1 MLKLS
6 LIIFYSIIF
15 SINVHAANW
24 NQNKQTKLPSLPES
38 IINNFTP
45 NQKIISSIDDREYSF
60 CSLENL
66 DWTGRD
72 IYKVDKFLQKYSDY
86 FNSDYVSVFKDT
98 ETGKLVEGKE
108 VYGSFEDGL
117 IKYTFA
123 LQGQHHN
130 CLFNQNNAS
139 CQKLIDITSQLS
151 KKKAA
156 TSPSASIKD
165 TEIPFTTIQKM
176 LIPTIIGYS
185 SAVQVLGKPE
195 NHIEILKM
203 SIAQNAYMLNKKFSN
218 WKLARSKTEVA
229 FLLKE
234 GVNCIWCPSDL
245 FKFSK
250 KDIILKK
257 EFALSMACKLSRCLL
272 MQKVY
277 LCEQEKLSDVLIE
290 IMKNQGL
297 TIEYCLQ

>member
-1 MLKLS
+1 MFGLRCYLIFNNQQYKKLSMLKLS

-108 VYGSFEDGL
+108 VYGYFEDGL
-117 IKYTFA
+117 I
-123 LQGQHHN
+123 L
-130 CLFNQNNAS
+130 
-139 CQKLIDITSQLS
+139 
-151 KKKAA
+151 
-156 TSPSASIKD
+156 IKD
-165 TEIPFTTIQKM
+165 NLSLPI
-176 LIPTIIGYS
+176 
-185 SAVQVLGKPE
+185 V
-195 NHIEILKM
+195 
-203 SIAQNAYMLNKKFSN
+203 
-218 WKLARSKTEVA
+218 RS
-229 FLLKE
+229 
-234 GVNCIWCPSDL
+234 
-245 FKFSK
+245 
-250 KDIILKK
+250 
-257 EFALSMACKLSRCLL
+257 
-272 MQKVY
+272 
-277 LCEQEKLSDVLIE
+277 
-290 IMKNQGL
+290 
-297 TIEYCLQ
+297 